1 MDWNEND
8 YHCRQSGVRT
18 QGPDTAVRPVSL
30 AAGRSKP
37 LNESPNES
45 DGISPESGQVDALN
59 ESTVLRHRFLDALG
73 ESTNSPVAT
82 FAQGGREQPVRRDC
96 ERTAVAPDL
105 LLHCPR
111 SHPPRRAARRA
122 GSAAVK
128 CTTIAQCTGQIRPAG
143 FFSGHSSRRR
153 LSLFQVE
160 CTRITFRG
168 WYLCKYIDARTDA
181 TQSPPAPTR
190 ILANVQ
196 RIFRSRIRLSCRVT
210 RRSGPRIAFARS

>member
-30 AAGRSKP
+30 TAGRSKP
-37 LNESPNES
+37 LNESLNES
-45 DGISPESGQVDALN
+45 DGISPESGQVDGLN

-96 ERTAVAPDL
+96 GRTAVAPDL
-105 LLHCPR
+105 LLRCPR
-111 SHPPRRAARRA
+111 SHPPRRVARRA

-143 FFSGHSSRRR
+143 FSLAIHQDGDYPYSRSNARG
-153 LSLFQVE
+153 LPFVGGTYANISTPGL
-160 CTRITFRG
+160 TRHKVRQPHT
-168 WYLCKYIDARTDA
+168 Y
-181 TQSPPAPTR
+181 P
-190 ILANVQ
+190 
-196 RIFRSRIRLSCRVT
+196 
-210 RRSGPRIAFARS
+210 